1 MGAIFSPGGASPP
14 PPPAPPPL
22 PPAAIPP
29 TMAETA
35 VALAGAQQRGRAAQ
49 ASGKGGYGG
58 TLESSG
64 GDSAPFTGKASLLGQ
79 TSSS

>member
-1 MGAIFSPGGASPP
+1 
-14 PPPAPPPL
+14 
-22 PPAAIPP
+22 
-29 TMAETA
+29 MAETA